1 MTKNSKEFNLW
12 SFSEVDTPNAAGA
25 QTQSC
30 PKDGCVQAGCTA
42 TSCTQNGCLST
53 LYSNYN
59 RISSEKMY
67 LNIINEFLNKGICI
81 DLSFFDKSKS
91 YAKYN
96 RAFGNCC
103 NVVESCNN
111 TLLSVITSIIQ
122 ILMISSVLI
131 WANIYIFL
139 AILFFI
145 IINITIN
152 NVLKKH
158 DYDFNVALSEKNKQ
172 VNYLYRLFYTPQFIR
187 DIKVNAI
194 DKFVLT

>member
-1 MTKNSKEFNLW
+1 MEF
-12 SFSEVDTPNAAGA
+12 FEVDTPNAAGA

-67 LNIINEFLNKGICI
+67 LNIINEFLNKGICL
-81 DLSFFDKSKS
+81 DLSFFDKSES
-91 YAKYN
+91 YAKCN

-103 NVVESCNN
+103 NVIESCNN
-111 TLLSVITSIIQ
+111 TILSVITSIIQ

>member
-1 MTKNSKEFNLW
+1 M
-12 SFSEVDTPNAAGA
+12 
-25 QTQSC
+25 
-30 PKDGCVQAGCTA
+30 
-42 TSCTQNGCLST
+42 
-53 LYSNYN
+53 
-59 RISSEKMY
+59 
-67 LNIINEFLNKGICI
+67 NKGICL
-81 DLSFFDKSKS
+81 DLSFFNKSES

-111 TLLSVITSIIQ
+111 TILSVITSIIQ

-172 VNYLYRLFYTPQFIR
+172 VNYLYRLFYTPSLLGI
-187 DIKVNAI
+187 
-194 DKFVLT
+194 

>member
-1 MTKNSKEFNLW
+1 MIKNSKEVNLW

-30 PKDGCVQAGCTA
+30 PKDGYVQAGCTA

-67 LNIINEFLNKGICI
+67 LNIINEFLNKGICL
-81 DLSFFDKSKS
+81 DLSFFDKSEL

-111 TLLSVITSIIQ
+111 TILSVITSIIQ

-131 WANIYIFL
+131 WANIYIF
-139 AILFFI
+139 
-145 IINITIN
+145 
-152 NVLKKH
+152 
-158 DYDFNVALSEKNKQ
+158 
-172 VNYLYRLFYTPQFIR
+172 
-187 DIKVNAI
+187 
-194 DKFVLT
+194 

>member
-1 MTKNSKEFNLW
+1 MIKNSKEVNLW

-30 PKDGCVQAGCTA
+30 PKDGCVQAGCT
-42 TSCTQNGCLST
+42 

-67 LNIINEFLNKGICI
+67 LNIINEFLNKGICL
-81 DLSFFDKSKS
+81 DLSFFDKSEL

-111 TLLSVITSIIQ
+111 TILSVITSIIQ

-131 WANIYIFL
+131 WANIYIF
-139 AILFFI
+139 
-145 IINITIN
+145 
-152 NVLKKH
+152 
-158 DYDFNVALSEKNKQ
+158 
-172 VNYLYRLFYTPQFIR
+172 
-187 DIKVNAI
+187 
-194 DKFVLT
+194 